1 MLPAARR
8 VATSAHHAYET
19 YETRDAR
26 NGEAYPGA
34 PGDDRLDISAGKNK
48 IVQACRV

>member
-34 PGDDRLDISAGKNK
+34 REMTDSIFP
-48 IVQACRV
+48 QAKKK